1 MTRLTGV
8 TRSTSNH
15 SNCTSNILAAIVGLN
30 LLELHS
36 PVGSLV
42 TCLLL
47 YFRFFFC
54 LGAIQFIIS
63 FRILAM
69 MECGPIQK
77 LKFWCFVSLVSFSQ
91 LQTHA
96 VDTAGAF
103 VILCIR
109 LMLSFGGNCSSK
121 NFYN

>member
-1 MTRLTGV
+1 MPQKVDLPM
-8 TRSTSNH
+8 H
-15 SNCTSNILAAIVGLN
+15 CNCTSNILAAIVGLN

-47 YFRFFFC
+47 YFRVFC

-69 MECGPIQK
+69 MEWGPIQK
-77 LKFWCFVSLVSFSQ
+77 LKLWCFVSLVSLSH
-91 LQTHA
+91 LQTHV

-103 VILCIR
+103 VILCIG
-109 LMLSFGGNCSSK
+109 LMLSFGGNYSSK
-121 NFYN
+121 IFISRH